1 MVSEMKNMLE
11 VQIGQLTLRNP
22 LILASGTAGFGSEM
36 ETLFGLKNVGAI
48 VTKTIT
54 IEPRI
59 GNHPPRVCETPCGML
74 NSIGL
79 ANPGLITFKND
90 TIPELKKLDTRIIVS
105 VGGENED
112 DYCEIINELRS
123 VSHISAFE
131 LNLSCPNVVKG
142 GINLGKIPKIVQDL
156 VYKLKSIT
164 DKPLWSKLSPQTSDI
179 LSLSLASQAGGAEA
193 VVIANTIPGMAINI
207 WTREPMLGGITGG
220 LSGAAI
226 HPVAVALIYTLRNK
240 LEIPIV
246 GSGGITNPEDAIELI
261 LAGAHAVQ
269 LGSGNFI
276 DSLLPIKM
284 IEFMKEYLKKCEYNS
299 IKEIVGKIK
308 LKT

>member
-1 MVSEMKNMLE
+1 MVSEMKNVLK
-11 VQIGQLTLRNP
+11 VQIDRLTLRNP
-22 LILASGTAGFGSEM
+22 LILASGTAGFGFEM
-36 ETLFGLKNVGAI
+36 DNLFGLKNVGAI

-54 IEPRI
+54 VEPRI

-79 ANPGLITFKND
+79 ANPGLTTFKND
-90 TIPELKKLDTRIIVS
+90 IIPELKKLDTKIIIS

-112 DYCEIINELRS
+112 EYCEIVNELRS
-123 VSHISAFE
+123 VSHIAAFE

-142 GINLGKIPKIVQDL
+142 GINLGKDPKIVQDL

-179 LSLSLASQAGGAEA
+179 LNLSLASQAGGADA
-193 VVIANTIPGMAINI
+193 VVIANTIPGMTINI

-226 HPVAVALIYTLRNK
+226 HPVAVALVYSLRNK
-240 LEIPIV
+240 LEIPII
-246 GSGGITNPEDAIELI
+246 GCGGIIKPEDAIELI
-261 LAGAHAVQ
+261 LAGADAIQ

-276 DSLLPIKM
+276 DSLLPIGT
-284 IEFMKEYLKKCEYNS
+284 IEFMKEYLNKCDFNS

>member
-11 VQIGQLTLRNP
+11 VQIGRLALRNP
-22 LILASGTAGFGSEM
+22 LILASGTAGFGFEI
-36 ETLFGLKNVGAI
+36 ENLFGLNNVGAI

-54 IEPRI
+54 VEPRI
-59 GNHPPRVCETPCGML
+59 GNPPPRVCETPCGML

-79 ANPGLITFKND
+79 ANPGLITFKKD
-90 TIPELKKLDTRIIVS
+90 IIPELKNLDTKIIVS

-112 DYCEIINELRS
+112 EYCEIVTEIRS
-123 VSHISAFE
+123 VSHIAAFE
-131 LNLSCPNVVKG
+131 LNLSCPNVVRG
-142 GINLGKIPKIVQDL
+142 GINLGKNLKIVQDL
-156 VYKLKSIT
+156 VYKLKNLT

-179 LSLSLASQAGGAEA
+179 LSLSLASQAGGADA

-226 HPVAVALIYTLRNK
+226 HPVAVALIYSLRNK
-240 LEIPIV
+240 LEIPII
-246 GSGGITNPEDAIELI
+246 GCGGITKPEDAIELI

-269 LGSGNFI
+269 IGSGNFL
-276 DSLLPIKM
+276 DSLLPINM
-284 IEFMKEYLKKCEYNS
+284 IRFMKEYLNKCEFNS

-308 LKT
+308 LTT